1 VDSSLSLMTEQVPP
15 PNKDQAF
22 FYSLSS
28 PPSSYPSRTQ
38 TPSQKTAH
46 HRHHSHQL
54 CLETPPPPPPLQYL
68 SNLKVKA
75 SIVGRTR
82 ILKSWNQFFFSIKLA
97 KIKKLGFFMSFNLKF
112 CHQSFAGR
120 DKFT

>member
-1 VDSSLSLMTEQVPP
+1 LETPP
-15 PNKDQAF
+15 P
-22 FYSLSS
+22 
-28 PPSSYPSRTQ
+28 
-38 TPSQKTAH
+38 
-46 HRHHSHQL
+46 
-54 CLETPPPPPPLQYL
+54 PPPPPPLQYL

-82 ILKSWNQFFFSIKLA
+82 ILKYWNQFFFSIKLA

>member
-1 VDSSLSLMTEQVPP
+1 MTEQVPP
-15 PNKDQAF
+15 HNKDQAF

-38 TPSQKTAH
+38 TPSKKTAH

-54 CLETPPPPPPLQYL
+54 CLETPPPPPPPLQYL

-82 ILKSWNQFFFSIKLA
+82 ILKSWNQFFFSI
-97 KIKKLGFFMSFNLKF
+97 NWQRLKN
-112 CHQSFAGR
+112 
-120 DKFT
+120 